1 MKLNEHL
8 YAQKGCFLFVYITLW
23 HVSVL
28 IHDRPDISHCL

>member
-8 YAQKGCFLFVYITLW
+8 YAQKGFLFVYITLW